1 MKKIILILVCSL
13 LFSAFASGANESW
26 VSLGGEY
33 GRATENSSAYGID
46 FKTKLDSV
54 GIFYKTYEFDTDR
67 TRGYFIHDSFLL
79 PTGGSIEA
87 SGSSLD
93 YTYSD
98 ADFRSHLGVMFGPAF
113 RNESS
118 ENTDFYLGV
127 GPSIH
132 MLTVTDSSNS
142 VMGWMFGLGLDA
154 GIKFSTSDR
163 RFMALGVLADYSFS
177 NYATLNGEGE
187 WASDY
192 SMTSVRPYVGF
203 GFVSMRN

>member
-1 MKKIILILVCSL
+1 MKKFALIMPLFL
-13 LFSAFASGANESW
+13 LFTVFASGANESW
-26 VSLGGEY
+26 VSFGGEY
-33 GRATENSSAYGID
+33 SRATENSSAYGVD
-46 FKTKLDSV
+46 FKTKLNSV
-54 GIFYKTYEFDTDR
+54 GIYYKVYEFDTDQ

-87 SGSSLD
+87 YGSSMD

-113 RNESS
+113 RKESS
-118 ENTDFYLGV
+118 KNTDFYFGV

-132 MLTVTDSSNS
+132 MLTVADSSDS

-154 GIKFSTSDR
+154 GIKFSTSDK
-163 RFMALGVLADYSFS
+163 RFMKLGVLADYSFS
-177 NYATLNGEGE
+177 NYVTLNGDGE

-192 SMTSVRPYVGF
+192 SMTSVRPYIGF
-203 GFVSMRN
+203 GFISMKN